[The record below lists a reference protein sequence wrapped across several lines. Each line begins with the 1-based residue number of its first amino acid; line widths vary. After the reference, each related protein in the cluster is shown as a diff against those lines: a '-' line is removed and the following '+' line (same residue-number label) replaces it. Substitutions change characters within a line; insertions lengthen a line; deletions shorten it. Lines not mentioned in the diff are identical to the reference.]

1 MLKLTRLLSATVFCF
16 VGFHTGFGSVGHNIS
31 KVGWFSLYNIW
42 KCTYRQQCNQG
53 IYCRNA
59 CWYCALILVVLSL
72 VSSITIWSYWV
83 SYGSEF
89 PYFCGIPDMPNDLP
103 QHQSRQNL
111 LLLLMRS
118 TDMME
123 TFWHLV
129 LIMSIYRHSIFSWI
143 KFRFLEVIIAIW
155 TAHGKKF
162 LQERVVIFDAS
173 IIWFSCELGPG
184 VLYIICF
191 I

>member
-129 LIMSIYRHSIFSWI
+129 LIMSIYRHSIFVMDQVQISGSHHRYLNCPWKKI
-143 KFRFLEVIIAIW
+143 LAGTCGEIW
-155 TAHGKKF
+155 CIHN
-162 LQERVVIFDAS
+162 LI
-173 IIWFSCELGPG
+173 
-184 VLYIICF
+184 
-191 I
+191 